1 MKWLGGMTKHL
12 ALCSHT
18 SPFSH
23 DRHCSRPGHTN
34 PPTTILLA
42 AARPAD
48 IPTAALAQERASVC
62 PLRIH
67 WAQAMNPWGMLNGE
81 TQRVSRS
88 WARVHMQYGLQEK
101 RREAAYRRGSR
112 TLPSSEH

>member
-1 MKWLGGMTKHL
+1 MKWLGGMMKHL

-48 IPTAALAQERASVC
+48 IPTAAT
-62 PLRIH
+62 
-67 WAQAMNPWGMLNGE
+67 GTGE
-81 TQRVSRS
+81 SIRV
-88 WARVHMQYGLQEK
+88 
-101 RREAAYRRGSR
+101 
-112 TLPSSEH
+112 PSQDSLGPSHESLGDA